1 MTGINNLTPFIPTFQ
16 SQQAKEDALKS
27 AEEKEKLEAQEEA
40 KKKAEEEAKIKAQ
53 EQQLEMLREELKN
66 SKEQAD
72 AAAEGFESFGKC
84 LTIAQRITRG
94 DNVPMKDMKY
104 LMEHEPDLYKQAIML
119 RQPNDDP
126 KNYKSV
132 LDEDD
137 TENASDEAIDSS
149 DSPSS
154 TASEIVSQ
162 STSEVSSPQP
172 AAPATE

>member
-1 MTGINNLTPFIPTFQ
+1 MTGINNFTPFIPLFQ
-16 SQQAKEDALKS
+16 SQQAKDDAIKA
-27 AEEKEKLEAQEEA
+27 AEEKEKLKEQEEA
-40 KKKAEEEAKIKAQ
+40 RKKAEEEAKRKAE

-66 SKEQAD
+66 SKEQAE
-72 AAAEGFESFGKC
+72 ATAEGFESFGKC

-104 LMEHEPDLYKQAIML
+104 LMEHEPDLYKQAIMM

-137 TENASDEAIDSS
+137 TEGSSEESIDTSESASSN
-149 DSPSS
+149 
-154 TASEIVSQ
+154 ASEIVSE
-162 STSEVSSPQP
+162 SVGETS
-172 AAPATE
+172 APVETTMTTE